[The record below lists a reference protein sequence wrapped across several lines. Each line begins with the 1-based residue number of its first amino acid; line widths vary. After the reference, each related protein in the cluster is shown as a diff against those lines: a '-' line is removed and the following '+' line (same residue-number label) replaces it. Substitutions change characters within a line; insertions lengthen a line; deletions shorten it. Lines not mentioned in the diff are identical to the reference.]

1 MVALEINK
9 PGGGVR
15 LGELGG
21 KSKPAFSCLTLIDSC
36 GGSIKYDL
44 MVAGSKYYIGWFC
57 TLHNRFVNDFHF
69 NCPKGCLDSS

>member
-1 MVALEINK
+1 MKLVVVF
-9 PGGGVR
+9 VR

-44 MVAGSKYYIGWFC
+44 MVAGSKYYLGWFC
-57 TLHNRFVNDFHF
+57 TLHNLRMLELGG
-69 NCPKGCLDSS
+69 KGVLIS